1 MPLKAKTLGEA
12 LHEDLTL
19 HSTLCRREVGAFQKA
34 LLSSEDVVVACTQER
49 RLFLALAGQTEGA
62 PLIAER
68 PIKFVNIRETGGWSK
83 DASQAMPK
91 IAALLALAHLPD
103 PEPVPTVTFK
113 SAGRLLIIGALD
125 AAERIAGMLDDVLDV
140 TVFALGTGGRSG
152 SVGGQ
157 ERRYPVIAGQID
169 ALSGWLGAFDVT
181 WSRNNPID
189 LDLCTRCNACLAV
202 CPEGAIGQDYQ
213 IDSELCKSHR
223 GCVQVC
229 LVAGAIDFGR
239 AAQSQSEKFDLVLD
253 LRAASALAR
262 APAGSTFTQHAPPQG
277 YFWLPAEGASQ
288 QLGQTKVNPPP
299 FSAGGSAGAMSS
311 GVVAGLSEMQTLLK
325 LRELVGEFEKPK
337 FFVYKQKLCAHSRN
351 KQTGCTACID
361 VCSASAISSESARQQ
376 IKVNPN
382 LCVGCGACTTV
393 CPSGALTYA
402 YPRASEQGVKL
413 KTLLAT
419 YARAGGKNAALLLH
433 SEEAGTRLI
442 NDLGRAA
449 QLGSRPGGVGHRGAA
464 ANGLRGV
471 PARVLPVA
479 LWHTASIGLDVWLTA
494 VAYGASQVWVLMTA
508 EEAPQYQTAV
518 RAQMD
523 VAQAIL
529 SGLGYQGTHFAI
541 VQAQDA
547 NPGNPGN
554 PGNPTNRSV
563 SGHLQ
568 SLAALGTLDSAL
580 QAPPAQGVARAATF
594 AVQADKR
601 ATLELALDHL
611 IEQAALHPD
620 EIALDTTALHCAPS
634 STQSFALPPTPGPAS
649 KPASPFGSLQIN
661 KDACTLCLSCVSACP
676 ASALQDNTL
685 MPQLKFIEKNC
696 VQCGLCATICP
707 EDAITLQPRLL
718 LTAQRKEARV
728 LNEAQPYACVR
739 CSKPFGTLKAIEA
752 MLGKLAGHSMFQG
765 EALERLKMCGDCRV
779 IDIYSS
785 PNEARITDL

>member
-1 MPLKAKTLGEA
+1 MPLQPKALGEA

-19 HSTLCRREVGAFQKA
+19 HSTLCRREAGAFQKA
-34 LLSSEDVVVACTQER
+34 LVSGDDVVVACTQEK
-49 RLFLALAGQTEGA
+49 RLFLELAGQTEGA
-62 PLIAER
+62 PALSER
-68 PIKFVNIRETGGWSK
+68 PIKFVNIRETGGWSR
-83 DASQAMPK
+83 DAAHAMPK
-91 IAALLALAHLPD
+91 IAALLAMARLPD

-113 SAGRLLIIGALD
+113 SSGRLLIIGALD
-125 AAERIAGMLDDVLDV
+125 EAERTAGLLDDTLDE
-140 TVFALGTGGRSG
+140 TVFALGAGGRAG
-152 SVGGQ
+152 SAGLQ
-157 ERRYPVIAGQID
+157 ERRYPVLGGQIES
-169 ALSGWLGAFDVT
+169 LTGWLGAFDVT
-181 WSRNNPID
+181 WLRSNPID

-223 GCVQVC
+223 SCVNVC

-239 AAQSQSEKFDLVLD
+239 AAQSQSEKFDLILD
-253 LRAASALAR
+253 LRAKSVLDA
-262 APAGSTFTQHAPPQG
+262 APAGASFPQHAPPQG
-277 YFWLPAEGASQ
+277 YFALSGGAAGVTG
-288 QLGQTKVNPPP
+288 LGK
-299 FSAGGSAGAMSS
+299 
-311 GVVAGLSEMQTLLK
+311 MQTLFK

-361 VCSASAISSESARQQ
+361 VCSASAISSDAARQQ
-376 IKVNPN
+376 IRVNPN

-402 YPRASEQGVKL
+402 YPKASEQGVKL

-433 SEEAGTRLI
+433 SQEAGMRLI
-442 NDLGRAA
+442 NELGRAA
-449 QLGSRPGGVGHRGAA
+449 QLGSRARNV
-464 ANGLRGV
+464 NKDNKDTLYGV
-471 PARVLPVA
+471 PAHVLPVD

-494 VAYGASQVWVLMTA
+494 VAYGASQVWVLMA
-508 EEAPQYQTAV
+508 GEEAPQYKTAV

-523 VAQAIL
+523 VAQTIL

-541 VQAQDA
+541 IDA
-547 NPGNPGN
+547 GDSKGASLS
-554 PGNPTNRSV
+554 TARS
-563 SGHLQ
+563 SI
-568 SLAALGTLDSAL
+568 ALLDKAL
-580 QAPPAQGVARAATF
+580 QASTAQGVSRAASF
-594 AVQADKR
+594 AVQVDKR

-611 IEQAALHPD
+611 IEQAPLRPE
-620 EIALDTTALHCAPS
+620 EIALGVA
-634 STQSFALPPTPGPAS
+634 AS
-649 KPASPFGSLQIN
+649 ASPFGNLQIN
-661 KDACTLCLSCVSACP
+661 KEACTLCLSCVSACP

-707 EDAITLQPRLL
+707 ENAITLQPRLL
-718 LTAQRKEARV
+718 LTPQRKEARV
-728 LNEAQPYACVR
+728 LNQAQPYACVR

-779 IDIYSS
+779 IDIYSAT
-785 PNEARITDL
+785 NETRITDL